1 METKQE
7 NVIRTDYS
15 EIMQKS
21 YIDYAM
27 SVIISRALPDV
38 RDGLKPVQRRTL
50 YDMYELG
57 IRYDRPY
64 RKCARIVGDTMGKY
78 HPHGDSSIYDA
89 LVVMAQ
95 DFKKG
100 RTLVDGHGNFGSIEG
115 DGAAAMRYTEARLE
129 KLTQDVFLSDLD
141 KNVVDFV
148 PNFDETEK
156 EPSVLPVRIPNIL
169 VNGAD
174 GIAVGMAT
182 SIPPHNLGEVI
193 DAVKAYMKD
202 NTISV
207 KGLMRYIKGPDFPT
221 GGIVVNKDDLHKIY
235 ETGSGKIRLRGK
247 VEVEKLKGGKKQL
260 VITEIPY
267 TMLGANIG
275 KFLNDVAS
283 LVETKKTTDIVDIS
297 NQSSKEGIRIVLEL
311 KKDTD
316 PNSMNF
322 LSPKFLNGLA
332 KAKVGEKFLQDNPG
346 TEVEIKAFY
355 GGNQYFMFT
364 KKIYS
369 DIRLVGA
376 PPSSIGKFGADT
388 DNWMWPRHTGDFS
401 VFRVYADANG
411 NPAPYSDK
419 NVPLRPK
426 RWFKISLKG
435 VQENDYAMMM
445 GFPGRTN
452 KYYTS
457 WEVAERRD
465 IDNTI
470 RIHIRDLRQKVMLD
484 EMLKDPAV
492 RIQYASKYAGST
504 NAYKNAIG
512 SNWAIKKRNFEQMKK
527 EEQDKLIA
535 WSNKMCEPSYP
546 DALMAI
552 EQIVSDRKDLRFRS
566 WMLDEAILR
575 GIEFTS
581 VPTQMDMVIEAL
593 KGKDKKARQEQ
604 LRLLERA
611 YHGFANSN
619 YSADVDKKIA
629 KVMLKE
635 YRSQVD
641 PKAQPTYFELIDKKF
656 KGDTD
661 RFVDYL
667 FEKSIFGSE
676 DNFNKFLSRPSVKAL
691 ENDPMILFAKSV
703 RAEEANLKNAL
714 KGFEDGYAMAHRSY
728 VKGLL
733 AMYGDRANFPDANFT
748 LRLTYGQV
756 KGYSPRDCDYYGHQT
771 TLDGVMEKEDSTNWE
786 FVVPTRL
793 KELYAAKD
801 FGRYKTSDGKMPVA
815 FSTTTHSTGGNSG
828 SPVMNAD
835 GELIGINFDRNWEG
849 VGGDIQYLPDYQR
862 SIIVDIRYVLFI
874 MDKYAGAGYLL
885 DEMEIEE

>member
-1 METKQE
+1 
-7 NVIRTDYS
+7 
-15 EIMQKS
+15 
-21 YIDYAM
+21 
-27 SVIISRALPDV
+27 
-38 RDGLKPVQRRTL
+38 
-50 YDMYELG
+50 
-57 IRYDRPY
+57 
-64 RKCARIVGDTMGKY
+64 
-78 HPHGDSSIYDA
+78 
-89 LVVMAQ
+89 
-95 DFKKG
+95 
-100 RTLVDGHGNFGSIEG
+100 
-115 DGAAAMRYTEARLE
+115 
-129 KLTQDVFLSDLD
+129 
-141 KNVVDFV
+141 
-148 PNFDETEK
+148 
-156 EPSVLPVRIPNIL
+156 
-169 VNGAD
+169 
-174 GIAVGMAT
+174 
-182 SIPPHNLGEVI
+182 
-193 DAVKAYMKD
+193 
-202 NTISV
+202 
-207 KGLMRYIKGPDFPT
+207 
-221 GGIVVNKDDLHKIY
+221 
-235 ETGSGKIRLRGK
+235 
-247 VEVEKLKGGKKQL
+247 
-260 VITEIPY
+260 
-267 TMLGANIG
+267 
-275 KFLNDVAS
+275 
-283 LVETKKTTDIVDIS
+283 
-297 NQSSKEGIRIVLEL
+297 
-311 KKDTD
+311 
-316 PNSMNF
+316 
-322 LSPKFLNGLA
+322 
-332 KAKVGEKFLQDNPG
+332 
-346 TEVEIKAFY
+346 
-355 GGNQYFMFT
+355 
-364 KKIYS
+364 
-369 DIRLVGA
+369 
-376 PPSSIGKFGADT
+376 
-388 DNWMWPRHTGDFS
+388 
-401 VFRVYADANG
+401 
-411 NPAPYSDK
+411 
-419 NVPLRPK
+419 
-426 RWFKISLKG
+426 
-435 VQENDYAMMM
+435 
-445 GFPGRTN
+445 
-452 KYYTS
+452 
-457 WEVAERRD
+457 
-465 IDNTI
+465 
-470 RIHIRDLRQKVMLD
+470 
-484 EMLKDPAV
+484 
-492 RIQYASKYAGST
+492 
-504 NAYKNAIG
+504 
-512 SNWAIKKRNFEQMKK
+512 
-527 EEQDKLIA
+527 
-535 WSNKMCEPSYP
+535 
-546 DALMAI
+546 MAI

-835 GELIGINFDRNWEG
+835 GVLIGINFDRNWEV

>member
-1 METKQE
+1 MKKLFLLIAAACVSLTAVADEGMWMLPYLQKMNIRDMKARGCKLSAE
-7 NVIRTDYS
+7 DIYSINKSSLKDAIVIFGGGCTGEIVSPDGLLFTNHHCGYGSIQSLSSVEHDYL
-15 EIMQKS
+15 KNGFW
-21 YIDYAM
+21 AM
-27 SVIISRALPDV
+27 SRQEEIPAP
-38 RDGLKPVQRRTL
+38 GLKVRFIRSISDVTADILGNVPSTAGQQE
-50 YDMYELG
+50 YE
-57 IRYDRPY
+57 
-64 RKCARIVGDTMGKY
+64 RIT
-78 HPHGDSSIYDA
+78 SENIASLTA
-89 LVVMAQ
+89 SLQ
-95 DFKKG
+95 
-100 RTLVDGHGNFGSIEG
+100 
-115 DGAAAMRYTEARLE
+115 EA
-129 KLTQDVFLSDLD
+129 
-141 KNVVDFV
+141 N
-148 PNFDETEK
+148 P
-156 EPSVLPVRIPNIL
+156 
-169 VNGAD
+169 
-174 GIAVGMAT
+174 GM
-182 SIPPHNLGEVI
+182 V
-193 DAVKAYMKD
+193 
-202 NTISV
+202 
-207 KGLMRYIKGPDFPT
+207 
-221 GGIVVNKDDLHKIY
+221 
-235 ETGSGKIRLRGK
+235 
-247 VEVEKLKGGKKQL
+247 VEVKPFFE
-260 VITEIPY
+260 
-267 TMLGANIG
+267 
-275 KFLNDVAS
+275 
-283 LVETKKTTDIVDIS
+283 
-297 NQSSKEGIRIVLEL
+297 
-311 KKDTD
+311 
-316 PNSMNF
+316 
-322 LSPKFLNGLA
+322 
-332 KAKVGEKFLQDNPG
+332 
-346 TEVEIKAFY
+346 
-355 GGNQYFMFT
+355 GNQYFAFVIEVYT
-364 KKIYS
+364 
-369 DIRLVGA
+369 DVRLVGT
-376 PPSSIGKFGADT
+376 PPTSIGKFGGDT

-714 KGFEDGYAMAHRSY
+714 KEFEDGYAMAHRSY